1 MHKFQ
6 PGPHYAIFAW
16 HQNDP
21 NTGISDASYHT
32 ATQRFSKIV
41 TFRPKIQPLIP
52 SEDYANTIVVDENNP
67 NQYLLLWKLI
77 NQDEIQFEAHVK
89 QLNKILSILNIFYI
103 KIGKNNWLDRLRVVL
118 KYKTSK
124 F

>member
-1 MHKFQ
+1 MKFFVFIILLINLIELNN
-6 PGPHYAIFAW
+6 AVL
-16 HQNDP
+16 
-21 NTGISDASYHT
+21 T
-32 ATQRFSKIV
+32 
-41 TFRPKIQPLIP
+41 PLVP

>member
-1 MHKFQ
+1 M
-6 PGPHYAIFAW
+6 
-16 HQNDP
+16 
-21 NTGISDASYHT
+21 
-32 ATQRFSKIV
+32 
-41 TFRPKIQPLIP
+41 TFRPKIQPLVP
-52 SEDYANTIVVDENNP
+52 TEDYPNTIVVDENNP